1 VTTFD
6 VEVGHIFITYIAV
19 EQQQLR
25 PRSAGVSLSNVLAA
39 QRANLVTAK
48 DPLVDENET

>member
-19 EQQQLR
+19 EQLR